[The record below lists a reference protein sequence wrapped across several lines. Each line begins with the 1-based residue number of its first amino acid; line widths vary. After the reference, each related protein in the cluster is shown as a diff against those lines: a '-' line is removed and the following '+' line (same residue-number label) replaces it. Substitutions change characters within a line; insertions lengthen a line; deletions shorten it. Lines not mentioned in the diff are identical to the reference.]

1 MLNIGMI
8 QSMVHQLVST
18 FTKFNSQEFVMEK
31 AEDFDALGKM
41 CDAGSVVALVGKK
54 ALADGIVDAGEA
66 HQLDE
71 AWKGFTIAAKHF
83 ALEVKDIHQLG
94 STAGEDLP
102 DIDDPVPT

>member
-8 QSMVHQLVST
+8 QSMVHQLVGT

-41 CDAGSVVALVGKK
+41 CEAGQVVALVGKK

-66 HQLDE
+66 QQLE
-71 AWKGFTIAAKHF
+71 VAWNSFTVSAKHF

-94 STAGEDLP
+94 STAGEDDTP
-102 DIDDPVPT
+102 DDPGPS